1 MKAKDGECLSCLEAA
16 EDGMCCNTCK
26 ALKDAYFD
34 ARISYYHILD
44 TAPQCKN
51 VVGCNVYGDVEVS
64 KVAGNMHI
72 ALGKSDIL
80 NGVII
85 GTIPNKKNAFWGPF
99 FAHIFRH
106 YQGKIKAI

>member
-1 MKAKDGECLSCLEAA
+1 MLFANCAVSADNGRLVLILLLSDLGCTCGSTVMKSQLC
-16 EDGMCCNTCK
+16 
-26 ALKDAYFD
+26 
-34 ARISYYHILD
+34 
-44 TAPQCKN
+44 
-51 VVGCNVYGDVEVS
+51 
-64 KVAGNMHI
+64 
-72 ALGKSDIL
+72 IL